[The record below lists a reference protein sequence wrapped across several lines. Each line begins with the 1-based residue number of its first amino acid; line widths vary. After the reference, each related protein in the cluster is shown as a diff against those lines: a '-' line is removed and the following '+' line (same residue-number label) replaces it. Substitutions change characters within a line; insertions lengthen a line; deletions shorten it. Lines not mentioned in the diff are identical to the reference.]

1 METEVISHAYR
12 LLPYIF
18 DESDIIEIR
27 TLGAMRVQKWTNL
40 KDAPD
45 IIADLTKLG
54 GNATDMYFGANPR
67 ANKTGGKAKD
77 VNMARCLYAD
87 FDGGTTVEQARM
99 RITESLIPL
108 PTAFVA
114 TGGGVHAW
122 WRLSEPCHDM
132 DLHCAYQKAL
142 AARLGSDKCIHDAP
156 RLMRL
161 PGFVNTKY
169 DHRPLCY
176 VAAVDTDNTY
186 SLADFPDPTDEKSE
200 RVSVVVPPVPKS
212 LSNLSHRFLNE
223 GYVMPAGRRQT
234 IYTVACDL
242 NGRQWN
248 EGEAMKVIEE
258 RAQKLGLSDVDL
270 KDIPRQIS
278 NAFKFPRLPC
288 VGDAEAATPA
298 AADSALVI
306 TPICKLVAAHKEL
319 RRPIIHG
326 LLRSGETMN
335 IISAPKMGKSWMVNA
350 LAIKASLG
358 QEWLGFQC
366 AKTRVLLIDN
376 ELHGET
382 TARRIPSLCDAMGIN
397 IDQLKDLDTLN
408 LRGNLIDFSKLGP
421 VLFDKIEKG
430 RYGIVILDAFYR
442 FLVAGMAENDNG
454 AMAGVYNM
462 IDQWAEKLGCCF
474 IMIHHTSKGNQSD
487 KDVTDVGSGAGSM
500 SRAADTHL
508 ILRHHEDEHHLVLDA
523 AVRSFAP
530 VEPKVLHWQ
539 FPLFSCAGED
549 KDAKRLKRKGQT
561 DDGWTPE
568 RFVDEVWGDKT
579 LSSHQALAIALGYKL
594 TANRVKT
601 LRQAAIGAG
610 LLNAETARGPYKK
623 VTICNPITLSE
634 GLSIS
639 PSNVTPSNDA
649 GAVMRGGAF
658 LTGNAPPLNTDIAL
672 GHLQNIG
679 GGISPSDVLT

>member
-18 DESDIIEIR
+18 AEDDIIEIR

-45 IIADLTKLG
+45 IIADLAKLG

-67 ANKTGGKAKD
+67 ANKKGGTAKD

-87 FDGGTTVEQARM
+87 FDGGTTIEQAKM
-99 RITESLIPL
+99 KIEESLIPE
-108 PTAFVA
+108 PTAIVA

-122 WRLSEPCHDM
+122 WRLSEPCLDM
-132 DLHCAYQKAL
+132 DIHCAYQKAL

-186 SLADFPDPTDEKSE
+186 SLADFPDPTDGESE
-200 RVSVVVPPVPKS
+200 RVGVVVPPTRKS
-212 LSNLSHRFLNE
+212 MSNLSHRFLNE

-234 IYTVACDL
+234 IFTVACDL
-242 NGRQWN
+242 AARSWD
-248 EGEAMKVIEE
+248 EGDAIKAITE
-258 RAQKLGLSDVDL
+258 RAQSLGLSPIDL
-270 KDIPRQIS
+270 LDNPKQI
-278 NAFKFPRLPC
+278 NHAFKLPHMPC

-306 TPICKLVAAHKEL
+306 TPMCKLVAAQKEL

-335 IISAPKMGKSWMVNA
+335 IISAPKMGKSWLVNA
-350 LAIKASLG
+350 LAIHASLG
-358 QEWLGFQC
+358 RPWLGFHC
-366 AKTRVLLIDN
+366 AKSRVLLIDN
-376 ELHGET
+376 ELHSET
-382 TARRIPSLCDAMGIN
+382 TARRIPALCKALGID
-397 IDQLKDLDTLN
+397 IAELADLDTLN

-421 VLFDKIEKG
+421 VLFDKIAC
-430 RYGIVILDAFYR
+430 RYDIVILDAFYR

-454 AMAGVYNM
+454 AMAAVYNM
-462 IDQWAEKLGCCF
+462 IDQWAQKLGCCF

-523 AVRSFAP
+523 AVRSFEP
-530 VEPKVLHWQ
+530 VLPKVLHWS
-539 FPLFSCAGED
+539 FPLFTTAD
-549 KDAKRLKRKGQT
+549 NKDAARLKRKVAI
-561 DDGWTPE
+561 DDGWTTE
-568 RFVDEVWGDKT
+568 RFVDEVFGIKT
-579 LSSHQALAIALGYKL
+579 LTTGQALPIALKL
-594 TANRVKT
+594 KLSANRFKT
-601 LRQAAIGAG
+601 LRQASVGEG
-610 LLNAETARGPYKK
+610 LLVAESERGPYRK
-623 VTICNPITLSE
+623 
-634 GLSIS
+634 
-639 PSNVTPSNDA
+639 A
-649 GAVMRGGAF
+649 M
-658 LTGNAPPLNTDIAL
+658 
-672 GHLQNIG
+672 
-679 GGISPSDVLT
+679 

>member
-18 DESDIIEIR
+18 AEDDIIEIR

-54 GNATDMYFGANPR
+54 GSATDMYFGANPR
-67 ANKTGGKAKD
+67 ANKKGGTAKD
-77 VNMARCLYAD
+77 VSMARCLYAD
-87 FDGGTTVEQARM
+87 FDGGTTIEQAKM
-99 RITESLIPL
+99 RILESLIPQ
-108 PTAFVA
+108 PTAIVA

-122 WRLSEPCHDM
+122 WRLSEPCLDM
-132 DLHCAYQKAL
+132 DIHCAHQKAL

-212 LSNLSHRFLNE
+212 MSNLSHRFLNE

-234 IYTVACDL
+234 IFTVACDL
-242 NGRQWN
+242 AARSWD
-248 EGEAMKVIEE
+248 EGDAIKAITE
-258 RAQKLGLSDVDL
+258 RAQSLGLSPMDER
-270 KDIPRQIS
+270 DIPRQIS
-278 NAFKFPRLPC
+278 NAFKETRLPC
-288 VGDAEAATPA
+288 VGEAETATPA

-306 TPICKLVAAHKEL
+306 TPICELSAAHKDL
-319 RRPIIHG
+319 RKPIIHG
-326 LLRSGETMN
+326 LLRYGETMN

-382 TARRIPSLCDAMGIN
+382 TARRIPALCDAMGIN

-539 FPLFSCAGED
+539 FPIFSCAGED

-579 LSSHQALAIALGYKL
+579 LTSHQALAIALGYKL
-594 TANRVKT
+594 SANRVKT
-601 LRQAAIGAG
+601 LRQAAMGAG
-610 LLNAETARGPYKK
+610 LLNAETLRGPYKK

-634 GLSIS
+634 GLSIA
-639 PSNVTPSNDA
+639 PSNVSPSNDA
-649 GAVMRGGAF
+649 GAVKSGGAV
-658 LTGNAPPLNTDIAL
+658 LTGTAPPLNTDIAL

-679 GGISPSDVLT
+679 GGVSPSNVLT

>member
-1 METEVISHAYR
+1 MVTEVISHAYR

-18 DESDIIEIR
+18 DADDIIEIR
-27 TLGAMRVQKWTNL
+27 TLGAMRVQKWTTL

-45 IIADLTKLG
+45 LIADLTKLG
-54 GNATDMYFGANPR
+54 GKTDMYFGANPR
-67 ANKTGGKAKD
+67 NRRGGGTAKD

-87 FDGGTTVEQARM
+87 FDGGTTIEQAKM
-99 RITESLIPL
+99 KIEESLIPE
-108 PTAFVA
+108 PTAIVA

-122 WRLSEPCHDM
+122 WRLSEPCLDM
-132 DLHCAYQKAL
+132 DIHCAHQKAL
-142 AARLGSDKCIHDAP
+142 AARLGSDRCIHDAP

-186 SLADFPDPTDEKSE
+186 SLADFPDPTDGESE
-200 RVSVVVPPVPKS
+200 RVGVVVPPVPKS
-212 LSNLSHRFLNE
+212 MSNLAHRFLNE

-234 IYTVACDL
+234 IFTVACDL
-242 NGRQWN
+242 AARQWD
-248 EGEAMKVIEE
+248 EGDAIKAITE
-258 RAQKLGLSDVDL
+258 RAQTLGLSPIDL
-270 KDIPRQIS
+270 LDIPRQIA

-306 TPICKLVAAHKEL
+306 TPICNLVARHTEL

-358 QEWLGFQC
+358 REWLGFQC
-366 AKTRVLLIDN
+366 AKSRVLLIDN

-382 TARRIPSLCDAMGIN
+382 TARRIPALCDAMGID
-397 IDQLKDLDTLN
+397 ISELADLDTLN

-430 RYGIVILDAFYR
+430 RYDMVILDAFYR

-462 IDQWAEKLGCCF
+462 IDQWSQKLGCCF
-474 IMIHHTSKGNQSD
+474 VMIHHTSKGNQSD
-487 KDVTDVGSGAGSM
+487 KDVTDVGAGAGSM

-530 VEPKVLHWQ
+530 VEPKVLHWS

-549 KDAKRLKRKGQT
+549 KDAKRLKRKGQA

-568 RFVDEVWGDKT
+568 RFVEEVFGDKT
-579 LSSHQALAIALGYKL
+579 LTSHQALAIALGYKL
-594 TANRVKT
+594 TANRCKV
-601 LRQAAIGAG
+601 LRQISLGAG
-610 LLNAETARGPYKK
+610 LLVGDTDRGPYRKA
-623 VTICNPITLSE
+623 TLC
-634 GLSIS
+634 
-639 PSNVTPSNDA
+639 TP
-649 GAVMRGGAF
+649 
-658 LTGNAPPLNTDIAL
+658 
-672 GHLQNIG
+672 
-679 GGISPSDVLT
+679 

>member
-1 METEVISHAYR
+1 MVTEVISHAYR

-18 DESDIIEIR
+18 DADDIIEIR
-27 TLGAMRVQKWTNL
+27 TLGAMRVQKWTTL

-45 IIADLTKLG
+45 LIADLTKLG
-54 GNATDMYFGANPR
+54 GKTDMYFGANPR
-67 ANKTGGKAKD
+67 ANRTGGTAKD
-77 VNMARCLYAD
+77 VSMARCLYAD
-87 FDGGTTVEQARM
+87 FDGGTTIEQAKM
-99 RITESLIPL
+99 RIEESLIPE
-108 PTAFVA
+108 PTAIVA

-122 WRLSEPCHDM
+122 WRLSEPCLDM
-132 DLHCAYQKAL
+132 DIHCAHQKAL

-176 VAAVDTDNTY
+176 VAGVDTDNTY
-186 SLADFPDPTDEKSE
+186 SLADFPNPTDGESE
-200 RVSVVVPPVPKS
+200 RASVVVPPVPKS
-212 LSNLSHRFLNE
+212 MSNLSHRFLNE

-234 IYTVACDL
+234 IFTVACDL
-242 NGRQWN
+242 AARSWD
-248 EGEAMKVIEE
+248 EGDAIKVIEE
-258 RAQKLGLSDVDL
+258 RAHTLGLSPMDVL
-270 KDIPRQIS
+270 DIPRQIA

-288 VGDAEAATPA
+288 VGDAETATPT
-298 AADSALVI
+298 AADSALEI
-306 TPICKLVAAHKEL
+306 TPICKLVSAHKEL

-358 QEWLGFQC
+358 REWLGFQC
-366 AKTRVLLIDN
+366 AKSRVLLIDN

-382 TARRIPSLCDAMGIN
+382 TARRIPALCDAMGID
-397 IDQLKDLDTLN
+397 ISELADLDTLN

-430 RYGIVILDAFYR
+430 RYDIVILDAFYR

-462 IDQWAEKLGCCF
+462 IDQWAQKLGCCF

-508 ILRHHEDEHHLVLDA
+508 ILRHHEEENHLVLDA

-530 VEPKVLHWQ
+530 VEPKVLRWQ
-539 FPLFSCAGED
+539 FPLFTSDDD
-549 KDAKRLKRKGQT
+549 KDAKRLKRKGQA

-568 RFVDEVWGDKT
+568 RFVEEVWGDKT
-579 LSSHQALAIALGYKL
+579 LSSHQALAIGLSYKL
-594 TANRVKT
+594 SANRVKT
-601 LRQAAIGAG
+601 LRQIALGAG
-610 LLNAETARGPYKK
+610 LLSAESDRGPYRKASL
-623 VTICNPITLSE
+623 C
-634 GLSIS
+634 
-639 PSNVTPSNDA
+639 TP
-649 GAVMRGGAF
+649 
-658 LTGNAPPLNTDIAL
+658 
-672 GHLQNIG
+672 
-679 GGISPSDVLT
+679 

>member
-54 GNATDMYFGANPR
+54 GSATDMYFGANPR
-67 ANKTGGKAKD
+67 ANKKGGTAKD
-77 VNMARCLYAD
+77 VSMARCLYAD
-87 FDGGTTVEQARM
+87 FDGGTTIEQAKM
-99 RITESLIPL
+99 RIEESLIPE
-108 PTAFVA
+108 PTAIVA

-122 WRLSEPCHDM
+122 WRLSEPCLDM
-132 DLHCAYQKAL
+132 DIHCAHQKAL

-186 SLADFPDPTDEKSE
+186 SLADFPDPTDGESE
-200 RVSVVVPPVPKS
+200 RVGVVVPPVPKS
-212 LSNLSHRFLNE
+212 MSNLAHRFLNE

-234 IYTVACDL
+234 IFTVACDL
-242 NGRQWN
+242 AARSWD
-248 EGEAMKVIEE
+248 EGDAIKVIEE
-258 RAQKLGLSDVDL
+258 RAHTLGLSPIDL
-270 KDIPRQIS
+270 LDIPRQIA

-358 QEWLGFQC
+358 REWLGFQC
-366 AKTRVLLIDN
+366 AKSRVLLIDN

-382 TARRIPSLCDAMGIN
+382 TARRIPALCDAMGID
-397 IDQLKDLDTLN
+397 ISELADLDTLN

-430 RYGIVILDAFYR
+430 RYDIVILDAFYR

-462 IDQWAEKLGCCF
+462 IDQWAQKLGCCF
-474 IMIHHTSKGNQSD
+474 VMIHHTSKGNQSD
-487 KDVTDVGSGAGSM
+487 KDVTDVGAGAGSM
-500 SRAADTHL
+500 SRAADSHL

-530 VEPKVLHWQ
+530 VEPKVLHWS

-568 RFVDEVWGDKT
+568 RFVDEVWGEKT
-579 LSSHQALAIALGYKL
+579 LTSHQALAIALGYKL
-594 TANRVKT
+594 TANRCKV
-601 LRQAAIGAG
+601 LRQISIGAG
-610 LLNAETARGPYKK
+610 LLVGDTDRGPYRKA
-623 VTICNPITLSE
+623 TLC
-634 GLSIS
+634 
-639 PSNVTPSNDA
+639 TP
-649 GAVMRGGAF
+649 
-658 LTGNAPPLNTDIAL
+658 
-672 GHLQNIG
+672 
-679 GGISPSDVLT
+679 

>member
-18 DESDIIEIR
+18 DADDIIEIR
-27 TLGAMRVQKWTNL
+27 TLGAMRVQKWTTL

-45 IIADLTKLG
+45 LIADLTKLG
-54 GNATDMYFGANPR
+54 GKTDMYFGANPR
-67 ANKTGGKAKD
+67 ANKTGGTAKD

-87 FDGGTTVEQARM
+87 FDGGTTIEQAKM
-99 RITESLIPL
+99 RIEESLIPE
-108 PTAFVA
+108 PTAIVA

-122 WRLSEPCHDM
+122 WRLSEPLTNM
-132 DLHCAYQKAL
+132 DIHCAYQKAL

-186 SLADFPDPTDEKSE
+186 SLADFPDPTERESE
-200 RVSVVVPPVPKS
+200 RVGVVVPPVPKS
-212 LSNLSHRFLNE
+212 MSNLSQRFLNE

-248 EGEAMKVIEE
+248 EGEATKVIEE

-288 VGDAEAATPA
+288 MGDALAATPA

-306 TPICKLVAAHKEL
+306 TPICELSAAHKEL
-319 RRPIIHG
+319 RKPIIHG

-594 TANRVKT
+594 SANRVKT
-601 LRQAAIGAG
+601 LRQAALGAG
-610 LLNAETARGPYKK
+610 LLNAETLRGPYKK

-634 GLSIS
+634 ALSIS
-639 PSNVTPSNDA
+639 PSNVPISNDA
-649 GAVMRGGAF
+649 GAVKSGGAV
-658 LTGNAPPLNTDIAL
+658 LTGTAPPLNTDIAL

-679 GGISPSDVLT
+679 GGGRPSDVLT

>member
-18 DESDIIEIR
+18 DADDIIEIR
-27 TLGAMRVQKWTNL
+27 TLGAMRVQKWTTL
-40 KDAPD
+40 KNAPD
-45 IIADLTKLG
+45 LIADLTKLG
-54 GNATDMYFGANPR
+54 GKTDMYFGANPR
-67 ANKTGGKAKD
+67 ANKTGGTAKD

-87 FDGGTTVEQARM
+87 FDGGTTIEQAKM
-99 RITESLIPL
+99 RIEESLIPE
-108 PTAFVA
+108 PTAIVA

-122 WRLSEPCHDM
+122 WRLSEPLTNM
-132 DLHCAYQKAL
+132 DIHSAYQKAL

-234 IYTVACDL
+234 IFTVACDL
-242 NGRQWN
+242 AARSWD
-248 EGEAMKVIEE
+248 EGDAIKVIEE
-258 RAQKLGLSDVDL
+258 RAHTLGLSPIDL
-270 KDIPRQIS
+270 LDIPRQIA

-358 QEWLGFQC
+358 REWLGFQC
-366 AKTRVLLIDN
+366 AKSRVLLIDN

-382 TARRIPSLCDAMGIN
+382 TARRIPALCDAMGID
-397 IDQLKDLDTLN
+397 ISELADLDTLN

-430 RYGIVILDAFYR
+430 RYDIVILDAFYR

-462 IDQWAEKLGCCF
+462 IDQWAQKLGCCF

-508 ILRHHEDEHHLVLDA
+508 ILRHHEDENHLVLDA

-530 VEPKVLHWQ
+530 VEPKVLRWQ
-539 FPLFSCAGED
+539 FPLFTSDDD
-549 KDAKRLKRKGQT
+549 KDAKRLKRKGQA

-568 RFVDEVWGDKT
+568 RFVEEVFGDKT
-579 LSSHQALAIALGYKL
+579 LTSHQALAIALGYKL

-601 LRQAAIGAG
+601 LRQIALGAG
-610 LLNAETARGPYKK
+610 LLSAESDRGPYRKASL
-623 VTICNPITLSE
+623 C
-634 GLSIS
+634 
-639 PSNVTPSNDA
+639 TP
-649 GAVMRGGAF
+649 
-658 LTGNAPPLNTDIAL
+658 
-672 GHLQNIG
+672 
-679 GGISPSDVLT
+679 

>member
-67 ANKTGGKAKD
+67 ANKKGGTAKD
-77 VNMARCLYAD
+77 VSMARCLYAD
-87 FDGGTTVEQARM
+87 FDGGTTIEQAKM
-99 RITESLIPL
+99 RIEESLIPE
-108 PTAFVA
+108 PTAIVA

-122 WRLSEPCHDM
+122 WRLSEPCLDM
-132 DLHCAYQKAL
+132 DIHCAHQKAL
-142 AARLGSDKCIHDAP
+142 ASRLGSDRCIHDAP

-186 SLADFPDPTDEKSE
+186 SLADFPDPTDGESE
-200 RVSVVVPPVPKS
+200 RVGVVVPPVPKS
-212 LSNLSHRFLNE
+212 MSNLAHRFLNE

-234 IYTVACDL
+234 IFTVACDL
-242 NGRQWN
+242 AARSWD
-248 EGEAMKVIEE
+248 EGDAIKAITE
-258 RAQKLGLSDVDL
+258 RAQSLGLSPIDL
-270 KDIPRQIS
+270 LDIPRQIA

-358 QEWLGFQC
+358 REWLGFQC
-366 AKTRVLLIDN
+366 AKSRVLLIDN

-382 TARRIPSLCDAMGIN
+382 TARRIPALCDAMGID
-397 IDQLKDLDTLN
+397 ISELADLDTLN

-430 RYGIVILDAFYR
+430 RYDIVILDAFYR

-462 IDQWAEKLGCCF
+462 IDQWAQKLGCCF
-474 IMIHHTSKGNQSD
+474 VMIHHTSKGNQSD
-487 KDVTDVGSGAGSM
+487 KDVTDVGAGAGSM
-500 SRAADTHL
+500 SRAADSHL

-530 VEPKVLHWQ
+530 VEPKVLHWS

-568 RFVDEVWGDKT
+568 RFVDEVWGEKT
-579 LSSHQALAIALGYKL
+579 LTSHQALAIALGYKL
-594 TANRVKT
+594 TANRCKV
-601 LRQAAIGAG
+601 LRQISIGAG
-610 LLNAETARGPYKK
+610 LLVGDTDRGPYRKA
-623 VTICNPITLSE
+623 TLC
-634 GLSIS
+634 
-639 PSNVTPSNDA
+639 TP
-649 GAVMRGGAF
+649 
-658 LTGNAPPLNTDIAL
+658 
-672 GHLQNIG
+672 
-679 GGISPSDVLT
+679 

>member
-87 FDGGTTVEQARM
+87 FDGGTTVEQAKM
-99 RITESLIPL
+99 RIEESLIPE
-108 PTAFVA
+108 PTAIVA

-122 WRLSEPCHDM
+122 WRLSEPCLDM
-132 DLHCAYQKAL
+132 DIHCAHQKAL
-142 AARLGSDKCIHDAP
+142 ASRLGSDKCIHDAP

-200 RVSVVVPPVPKS
+200 RVSVVVPKS

-306 TPICKLVAAHKEL
+306 TPICELSAAHKDL
-319 RRPIIHG
+319 RKPIIHG
-326 LLRSGETMN
+326 LLRYGETMN

>member
-54 GNATDMYFGANPR
+54 GSATDMYFGANPR
-67 ANKTGGKAKD
+67 ANKKGGTAKD

-87 FDGGTTVEQARM
+87 FDGGTTIEQAKM
-99 RITESLIPL
+99 KIEESLIPE
-108 PTAFVA
+108 PTAIVA

-122 WRLSEPCHDM
+122 WRLSEPCLDM
-132 DLHCAYQKAL
+132 DIHCAHQKAL
-142 AARLGSDKCIHDAP
+142 ASRLGSDKCIHDAP

-186 SLADFPDPTDEKSE
+186 SLADFPDPTDGESE
-200 RVSVVVPPVPKS
+200 QVGVVVPPVPKS
-212 LSNLSHRFLNE
+212 MSNLAHRFLNE

-248 EGEAMKVIEE
+248 EGEATKVIEE

-288 VGDAEAATPA
+288 VGDALAATPA

-306 TPICKLVAAHKEL
+306 TPICELSAAHKEL
-319 RRPIIHG
+319 RKPIIHG

-594 TANRVKT
+594 SANRVKT
-601 LRQAAIGAG
+601 LRQAALGAG
-610 LLNAETARGPYKK
+610 LLNAETLRGPYKK

-634 GLSIS
+634 ALSIS
-639 PSNVTPSNDA
+639 PSNVPLSNDA
-649 GAVMRGGAF
+649 GAVKSGGAV
-658 LTGNAPPLNTDIAL
+658 LTGTAPPLNTDIAL

-679 GGISPSDVLT
+679 GGGRPSDVLT